1 MIVLLTGEI
10 YGLIIY
16 GSVICLHLRN
26 CKNFIII
33 KEKNTSAAVQF
44 FFFFSS
50 LKNYY
55 KKNPNY
61 QNNGFYILHTR
72 FIMSYKP
79 RNIILINIQTTQNFR
94 LHDFRMKENKLQMF
108 VS

>member
-1 MIVLLTGEI
+1 MVRLFAYI
-10 YGLIIY
+10 YGIARISLLSRKKIQVRQY
-16 GSVICLHLRN
+16 S
-26 CKNFIII
+26 
-33 KEKNTSAAVQF
+33 F
-44 FFFFSS
+44 FFFFPS

>member
-1 MIVLLTGEI
+1 MPNK
-10 YGLIIY
+10 IIITRTRQYLY
-16 GSVICLHLRN
+16 GSAICLRPRSCRN
-26 CKNFIII
+26 FTII
-33 KEKNTSAAVQF
+33 KKKNTSIAVQF
-44 FFFFSS
+44 FFFFPLS
-50 LKNYY
+50 KTITR
-55 KKNPNY
+55 KNPNY

-72 FIMSYKP
+72 FIMGYKP